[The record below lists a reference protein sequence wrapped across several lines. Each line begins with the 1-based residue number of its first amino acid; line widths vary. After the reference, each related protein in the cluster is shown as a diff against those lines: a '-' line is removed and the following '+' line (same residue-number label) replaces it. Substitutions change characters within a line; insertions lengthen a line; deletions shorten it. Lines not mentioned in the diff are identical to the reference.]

1 METSIQ
7 VRLCVPGPSGLATGS
22 PAPSRKRS
30 GTRGIALAPAS
41 PTGPL
46 PGTRDR
52 SVRHVAATEAC
63 DARVGFNATHE
74 PDSGRVTA
82 STSRRPDT
90 ARVYDS
96 SPLRWA
102 GQSPTDSTFHRPVSG
117 SALAGGSG
125 AAVYG
130 GGVGSSRS
138 QGAGAIPAQ
147 NPVSSTRCPFPP
159 PQGRRGPRIPCR
171 VPQRGRPAPRPQPER
186 RFGKTRDAMCEKL
199 RSFRCVVKSSSP

>member
-52 SVRHVAATEAC
+52 SVRHVAAAEAC

-102 GQSPTDSTFHRPVSG
+102 GQSPTDSAFHRPRLRLRPCRGERSRRVLRG
-117 SALAGGSG
+117 SRKLSLTRGRCHSC
-125 AAVYG
+125 
-130 GGVGSSRS
+130 SDSPE
-138 QGAGAIPAQ
+138 QHPP
-147 NPVSSTRCPFPP
+147 PVSTTAGEAGTSNSL
-159 PQGRRGPRIPCR
+159 PRA
-171 VPQRGRPAPRPQPER
+171 PARTP
-186 RFGKTRDAMCEKL
+186 
-199 RSFRCVVKSSSP
+199 SPSPAA

>member
-7 VRLCVPGPSGLATGS
+7 VRLCVPGPSGLVTGS

-96 SPLRWA
+96 SPLQWA
-102 GQSPTDSTFHRPVSG
+102 GQGPTDSAFHRPRLRFRPCRGERSCRVLRG
-117 SALAGGSG
+117 SRKLSLTRGRCHSC
-125 AAVYG
+125 
-130 GGVGSSRS
+130 SESRE
-138 QGAGAIPAQ
+138 QHPP
-147 NPVSSTRCPFPP
+147 PVSTTAGEAGTSNSL
-159 PQGRRGPRIPCR
+159 PRA
-171 VPQRGRPAPRPQPER
+171 PARTP
-186 RFGKTRDAMCEKL
+186 
-199 RSFRCVVKSSSP
+199 SPSPAA

>member
-52 SVRHVAATEAC
+52 SVRHVAAAEAC

-102 GQSPTDSTFHRPVSG
+102 GQSRTDSTFQRPRLRLRPCRGEPSRRVLRGSRKRSLARGRCHSCSDSPEQHPPPVSTT
-117 SALAGGSG
+117 AGEAGTSNSLPRAPARTPSPSP
-125 AAVYG
+125 AA
-130 GGVGSSRS
+130 
-138 QGAGAIPAQ
+138 
-147 NPVSSTRCPFPP
+147 
-159 PQGRRGPRIPCR
+159 
-171 VPQRGRPAPRPQPER
+171 
-186 RFGKTRDAMCEKL
+186 
-199 RSFRCVVKSSSP
+199 

>member
-30 GTRGIALAPAS
+30 GTRGIALAPAP

-52 SVRHVAATEAC
+52 SVRHVAAAEAC
-63 DARVGFNATHE
+63 DAWVGFNATHE

-102 GQSPTDSTFHRPVSG
+102 GQSPTDSTFQRPRLRLRPCRGEPSRRVLRGSRKRSLARGRCHSCSESREQHPLPVSTT
-117 SALAGGSG
+117 AGEAGTSNSLPRAPARTPSPSP
-125 AAVYG
+125 AA
-130 GGVGSSRS
+130 
-138 QGAGAIPAQ
+138 
-147 NPVSSTRCPFPP
+147 
-159 PQGRRGPRIPCR
+159 
-171 VPQRGRPAPRPQPER
+171 
-186 RFGKTRDAMCEKL
+186 
-199 RSFRCVVKSSSP
+199 

>member
-30 GTRGIALAPAS
+30 GTRGIALAPAP

-52 SVRHVAATEAC
+52 SVRHVAAAEAC

-74 PDSGRVTA
+74 PDSRRVTA

-102 GQSPTDSTFHRPVSG
+102 GQSPTDSTFQRPRLRLRPCRGERSCHILRGSRKRSLTRGRCHSCSDSPEQHPPPVSTTPG
-117 SALAGGSG
+117 EAGTSNSLPRAPARTPSPSP
-125 AAVYG
+125 AA
-130 GGVGSSRS
+130 
-138 QGAGAIPAQ
+138 
-147 NPVSSTRCPFPP
+147 
-159 PQGRRGPRIPCR
+159 
-171 VPQRGRPAPRPQPER
+171 
-186 RFGKTRDAMCEKL
+186 
-199 RSFRCVVKSSSP
+199 